1 MSIIFT
7 RKWDFLVLLAEKLAF
22 LLVLIREA
30 NTPLTA
36 DFLGPEL
43 MRVAETASWAGEVL
57 FPSGL
62 GFPGTGVGFG
72 TAYTA

>member
-36 DFLGPEL
+36 DFFG
-43 MRVAETASWAGEVL
+43 AGTDAC
-57 FPSGL
+57 G
-62 GFPGTGVGFG
+62 
-72 TAYTA
+72 